1 MNDAVSLKVRQPSEL
16 LVTDAAGKLL
26 RVGRGVLAARVKAQR
41 AAGAVAAS
49 TLDALELHNRRCNLP
64 HIRISPQ
71 SSPTSS
77 SSSSSS
83 GVCTPGPPTHSSVLL
98 NTRHLPV
105 VGVRRLM
112 SQQPA
117 LGRERPAACRTL
129 VGHACFG
136 V

>member
-41 AAGAVAAS
+41 AAGPVAAS

-77 SSSSSS
+77 SSSSGG
-83 GVCTPGPPTHSSVLL
+83 GVCTPCPPTHSSVLL
-98 NTRHLPV
+98 NTGHLPV
-105 VGVRRLM
+105 VGVRRLV

-117 LGRERPAACRTL
+117 LGRERPAARRTL
-129 VGHACFG
+129 VGRACFG

>member
-1 MNDAVSLKVRQPSEL
+1 MNDAVSFKVRQPSEL

-41 AAGAVAAS
+41 AAGPVAAS

-71 SSPTSS
+71 SSPSS
-77 SSSSSS
+77 SGSSGGG
-83 GVCTPGPPTHSSVLL
+83 GVCTPCPPTHSSVLL

-105 VGVRRLM
+105 VGVRRLV

-117 LGRERPAACRTL
+117 LGRERPAARRTL
-129 VGHACFG
+129 VGRACFG